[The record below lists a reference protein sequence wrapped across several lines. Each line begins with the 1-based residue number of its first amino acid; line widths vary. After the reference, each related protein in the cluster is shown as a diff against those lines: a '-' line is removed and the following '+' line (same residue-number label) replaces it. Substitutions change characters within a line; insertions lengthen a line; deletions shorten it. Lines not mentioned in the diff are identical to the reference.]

1 MLVQS
6 QECEWPCIC
15 VLGISVCMCF
25 YDFIEV
31 LVQSQECEWPCICVL
46 GISVCL
52 CFYDFIEVL
61 VQNQKCEPY
70 ITVAKG
76 NEGQMDR

>member
-1 MLVQS
+1 MAKQVGLLTA
-6 QECEWPCIC
+6 
-15 VLGISVCMCF
+15 VLFYS

-52 CFYDFIEVL
+52 CFYDFIEML
-61 VQNQKCEPY
+61 VQSQECE
-70 ITVAKG
+70 
-76 NEGQMDR
+76 

>member
-6 QECEWPCIC
+6 QECEWPC
-15 VLGISVCMCF
+15 L
-25 YDFIEV
+25 
-31 LVQSQECEWPCICVL
+31 CVL

-61 VQNQKCEPY
+61 VQSQECEWPCLCVLGISVCLCFY
-70 ITVAKG
+70 DFIEVLVQSQ
-76 NEGQMDR
+76 NVSDYVYVY